1 MVHVT
6 HHGPMHHWEVITLVE
21 NHITLLKKPET
32 PSPTT
37 PSPKGENTCEICGK
51 KTQDH
56 STEELKNC
64 IAKSINKSITKT
76 TWFR

>member
-1 MVHVT
+1 MT
-6 HHGPMHHWEVITLVE
+6 FWFREPEE
-21 NHITLLKKPET
+21 NLTNKKPQT

-56 STEELKNC
+56 STDELKNC
-64 IAKSINKSITKT
+64 IAESINKSITKT